1 MHTICWLLLFIW
13 NVESILTS
21 DQQGFPPKLASSA
34 PVGQIRVLPGY
45 NITCPATGTP
55 PIYTAIIRNSTV
67 LVNTTTYAAIVLR
80 QEGNYTC
87 VVTNKY
93 GTDVG
98 AVSVIFQACE
108 IECFYEWFNWLENTL
123 SCRNVTSPE
132 DIANC
137 GSKTTEY
144 LSLSSNAIKFLS
156 DKVFA
161 DLINLELL
169 DLSSN
174 AITFLPETVFS
185 NLKHLEY
192 LVKSYVNCLF
202 DPALVPVWVTIN
214 KLYLVPKR
222 VVSGV
227 VGVFCNGGGVGT
239 AESDVPVVFFDPVLH
254 RSSRLTDVNFAT
266 FTGSPVNNAILLS
279 GINSVIVVWFP
290 T

>member
-144 LSLSSNAIKFLS
+144 FRVFSSNLSQLKFGMFSKLTNLQS
-156 DKVFA
+156 
-161 DLINLELL
+161 LI
-169 DLSSN
+169 
-174 AITFLPETVFS
+174 
-185 NLKHLEY
+185 
-192 LVKSYVNCLF
+192 
-202 DPALVPVWVTIN
+202 
-214 KLYLVPKR
+214 
-222 VVSGV
+222 
-227 VGVFCNGGGVGT
+227 
-239 AESDVPVVFFDPVLH
+239 
-254 RSSRLTDVNFAT
+254 
-266 FTGSPVNNAILLS
+266 
-279 GINSVIVVWFP
+279 
-290 T
+290 